1 MTLSSE
7 TQLASE
13 AHPKKPGH
21 LETCNSTN
29 QSPIPVLDYGFVALT
44 DSMGDDLTIVNAA
57 RVSFGKR
64 KTALSDGDK
73 KLIRYLAEHKHWSP
87 FRHVQFQFHCKVP
100 EFVARQWY
108 KHVVGIAYTD
118 AMTVD
123 HAWNEISLRYVD
135 ASEFKF
141 YTPAGFRMQSENN
154 KQASTSHLVADA
166 DSQLKNAFVSHCDAA
181 LKLYDQLVT
190 AGVAKEQARS
200 VLPLNIYTEFYWTVS
215 LQALVNFIHL
225 RKHEG
230 AQYEI
235 RLYANAIEHLAKL
248 IAPVA
253 FESLIPPEPDSTVT
267 QA

>member
-1 MTLSSE
+1 MSPLAENDSPAVE
-7 TQLASE
+7 TEKHIS
-13 AHPKKPGH
+13 
-21 LETCNSTN
+21 
-29 QSPIPVLDYGFVALT
+29 VLDHGFVTLI
-44 DSMGDDLTIVNAA
+44 DSMGSDLTVVNSA

-64 KTALSDGDK
+64 KTTLSEGDK

-118 AMTVD
+118 AATVD

-135 ASEFKF
+135 ASEFHF
-141 YTPAGFRMQSENN
+141 YTPDGFRKQSEDN
-154 KQASTSHLVADA
+154 KQASTDDLVKDPDGLLMAEY
-166 DSQLKNAFVSHCDAA
+166 QNHCQKA
-181 LKLYDQLVT
+181 LDLYHRLLEH
-190 AGVAKEQARS
+190 GVAREQARG

-225 RKHEG
+225 RTHAG

-235 RLYANAIEHLAKL
+235 RLFADALHQLAQDVV
-248 IAPVA
+248 PVS
-253 FESLIPPEPDSTVT
+253 FEALMK
-267 QA
+267 